1 MDDLIYS
8 YEGTRNDATVTPI
21 KSPEFSN
28 VHLLT
33 CIYYL
38 CGVNR
43 CIRWIIVRN
52 KVLSTFICIELLL
65 KSCLKCSDLK
75 SQIHLVVDC
84 SNKSKWLL
92 PSPALQYLWAEPCL
106 TSLSWFIFSAN
117 VMVSGKR
124 LADIGYRVFSGSM
137 MLLTVYGGYL
147 CVLRGYRYMERQK
160 QLKLAAENQDP
171 EVLKD
176 WRRMD
181 FLHRCGHSPYLPFF
195 RFCCPS
201 LNHEDIYSSQ
211 VVCIHWGYCD
221 LTREI
226 CWFLRTSRETAR
238 SITCISG
245 LCKIHVVSNTVSG
258 VKMAVTVCTILN

>member
-1 MDDLIYS
+1 MQLFS
-8 YEGTRNDATVTPI
+8 FCFSQYETPT
-21 KSPEFSN
+21 P
-28 VHLLT
+28 LT
-33 CIYYL
+33 
-38 CGVNR
+38 
-43 CIRWIIVRN
+43 
-52 KVLSTFICIELLL
+52 
-65 KSCLKCSDLK
+65 K
-75 SQIHLVVDC
+75 SQIHLIVDC
-84 SNKSKWLL
+84 SNKSKRLL
-92 PSPALQYLWAEPCL
+92 PSPALQCLYAEPFL
-106 TSLSWFIFSAN
+106 TSLSWLVFSVN

-160 QLKLAAENQDP
+160 LLKLAAENQDP

-181 FLHRCGHSPYLPFF
+181 FFFLHRCGHSPYLPLLF
-195 RFCCPS
+195 FCCPS

-211 VVCIHWGYCD
+211 VVWIHWGYCD

-226 CWFLRTSRETAR
+226 CWFLRTSSRKTTR
-238 SITCISG
+238 NITFISG

-258 VKMAVTVCTILN
+258 VRMTVIVCTILN